1 MSMRKTKQYKM
12 ASLCVTCVPSS
23 PLSKEKKGGSDSG
36 CGCRC
41 VKKITIDVSLISSLL
56 TTSRNTIDGTNINN
70 IIDNNM
76 TCDDADDAEYKND
89 KDRPEIVMEDETET
103 RRQDAGSD
111 GEGHGD
117 GEGDGE
123 KNGYYYRNRERKLEY
138 QKKYNREQGDKI
150 KNYNKDY
157 YQKRREEIL
166 EKAKTKIM
174 CECGCEVQLFNM
186 NSHKKTKKH
195 AKALQRVMQENN
207 LKL

>member
-23 PLSKEKKGGSDSG
+23 PFSKEKKGGSDSG

-56 TTSRNTIDGTNINN
+56 TTSRNTIAGTNINN

-111 GEGHGD
+111 GEGH
-117 GEGDGE
+117 GDGE

>member
-12 ASLCVTCVPSS
+12 TSNHVTCVSSS

-41 VKKITIDVSLISSLL
+41 VKKISIDVSIISSLL
-56 TTSRNTIDGTNINN
+56 ATSTCKTIETENINN
-70 IIDNNM
+70 IIDTNNNNNM
-76 TCDDADDAEYKND
+76 
-89 KDRPEIVMEDETET
+89 KDRDEDSTDLASEGESKTVGAT
-103 RRQDAGSD
+103 IDVVDD
-111 GEGHGD
+111 GD
-117 GEGDGE
+117 GDGE

-138 QKKYNREQGDKI
+138 QKNYNKQQGVKI

-174 CECGCEVQLFNM
+174 CDCGCEVQLFNM

-195 AKALQRVMQENN
+195 ARALQRVLEENN
-207 LKL
+207 CKPSLH

>member
-1 MSMRKTKQYKM
+1 M
-12 ASLCVTCVPSS
+12 ASLDVMCIASS

-41 VKKITIDVSLISSLL
+41 VKKISIDVSLISSLL
-56 TTSRNTIDGTNINN
+56 TTSRNTIAGTNINN

-76 TCDDADDAEYKND
+76 TCDDAVDAEYKND

-111 GEGHGD
+111 GEGDGD
-117 GEGDGE
+117 GDGE

-157 YQKRREEIL
+157 YQKKREEIL

-195 AKALQRVMQENN
+195 AKALQRVMREKN

>member
-12 ASLCVTCVPSS
+12 ASNHVTCVASS
-23 PLSKEKKGGSDSG
+23 PLSKEKKGGSGSGSG

-41 VKKITIDVSLISSLL
+41 VKKISIDVSIISSLL
-56 TTSRNTIDGTNINN
+56 ATSTCETIEIENTNINN
-70 IIDNNM
+70 IIDNNNNNM
-76 TCDDADDAEYKND
+76 
-89 KDRPEIVMEDETET
+89 KDRDEDSTDLASE
-103 RRQDAGSD
+103 
-111 GEGHGD
+111 GEGETVD
-117 GEGDGE
+117 ATVDAVDAVDDGDGE

-138 QKKYNREQGDKI
+138 QKNYNKQQGVKI

-174 CECGCEVQLFNM
+174 CDCGCEVQLFNM

-195 AKALQRVMQENN
+195 ARALQRVLEENN
-207 LKL
+207 CKPSLH